1 MFAEAA
7 GASKTG
13 PLVTLQAGQKQHCNS
28 FSASCD
34 AQGAKIVKKATLWGL
49 LLHPSQF

>member
-7 GASKTG
+7 GASKTV

-28 FSASCD
+28 FSIPWG
-34 AQGAKIVKKATLWGL
+34 AQSAKIVKKATLWDL
-49 LLHPSQF
+49 LLNPSQF